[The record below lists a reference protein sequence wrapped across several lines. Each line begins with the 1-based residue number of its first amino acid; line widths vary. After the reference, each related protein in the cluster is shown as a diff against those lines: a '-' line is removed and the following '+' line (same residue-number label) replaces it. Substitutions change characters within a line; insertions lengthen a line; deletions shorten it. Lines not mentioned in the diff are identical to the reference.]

1 MSHRHYQMEMGQ
13 LNLITVIVMTRNDVI
28 VIVMT
33 YDDDIIQGNPACP
46 QCSGALQNRSCRVK
60 FFEIFSSIDLKAI
73 NSFM

>member
-33 YDDDIIQGNPACP
+33 YDDDIMQGNPACP
-46 QCSGALQNRSCRVK
+46 HSLQWCPSKSKLSSEILRDI
-60 FFEIFSSIDLKAI
+60 FFH
-73 NSFM
+73 